1 MSNRYVV
8 ERVDGWIVRD
18 REGRIVHWSGCD
30 YDTAQEVNDALN
42 DEASRY
48 EPGGDLDDEY
58 WGEIGEEGT
67 W

>member
-18 REGRIVHWSGCD
+18 RVDGIVHWLGRD
-30 YDTAQEVNDALN
+30 YDTAQEVKDALN
-42 DEASRY
+42 DEAARY
-48 EPGGDLDDEY
+48 EPGGDRDDEY